1 MVYKSMSEKELKS
14 TGKVLDKKLLNYLI
28 KDSRKLVNDGE
39 RLDVSEIVHP
49 LCYSYDEK
57 KHPDMRLIPPWY
69 KKYDKELKD
78 LYFKTK

>member
-1 MVYKSMSEKELKS
+1 MVYKSMSDKELKS
-14 TGKVLDKKLLNYLI
+14 TGKGSDKKFLNYLI
-28 KDSRKLVNDGE
+28 QDSRKLVNDGE